1 VPPALSRAE
10 VRCIPESRDV
20 LRSRPPPLPPASG
33 FRYAF
38 ENGADFICVGMFDF
52 QVAQDAELVRK
63 ILPETQTR
71 HRDWVG

>member
-1 VPPALSRAE
+1 
-10 VRCIPESRDV
+10 
-20 LRSRPPPLPPASG
+20 
-33 FRYAF
+33 
-38 ENGADFICVGMFDF
+38 MFDF